1 MEDRASSVPVIEWL
15 LDSDPAVRWQVM
27 RDLTDT
33 PADVIAAERA
43 LVATT
48 GWGARLLDL
57 QSDDGQWG
65 GGAYSPKWTS
75 TTYTLL
81 LLRHLGIDPE
91 DERVRRAV
99 GLVRDLVALGEQPF
113 FAYRAETCITGMV
126 LALGAYFQFDRDA
139 TDRVAEWI
147 LDEQLDE
154 GGWNCRAVRGSRRAS
169 FHTTIS
175 VLEGLA
181 EYERM
186 RGGDGDA
193 AAARSAGEEY
203 LLERRMLWRLSTG
216 DEINPKWKL
225 LSFPPRWH
233 YDILRGLDHLRDAGT
248 APDPRC
254 EQVIEILESKRDVD
268 GRWPLQNPH
277 AGKVHF
283 PLETMRA
290 ASRWNTLRAL
300 RVLGWYRGQPR

>member
-1 MEDRASSVPVIEWL
+1 MDDRASSAPVIEWL
-15 LDSDPAVRWQVM
+15 LDADPAVRWQVM
-27 RDLTDT
+27 RDLTDM
-33 PADVIAAERA
+33 PADVIATERE

-81 LLRHLGIDPE
+81 LLRHLGIDPMN
-91 DERVRRAV
+91 ERMRGAAA
-99 GLVRDLVALGEQPF
+99 LVRDRVPLGDHPF
-113 FAYRAETCITGMV
+113 FTYTGETCITGMA
-126 LALGAYFQFDRDA
+126 LALGAYFQVDRDA

-186 RGGDGDA
+186 RGGDADA

-233 YDILRGLDHLRDAGT
+233 YDILRGLDHLRDAGSK
-248 APDPRC
+248 PDPRC

-277 AGKVHF
+277 GGKVHF

-290 ASRWNTLRAL
+290 PSRWNTLRAL
-300 RVLGWYRGQPR
+300 RVLRWYQPR